1 MKAYKYKLYK
11 NKYNDKLSE
20 LITYCGYLYNHCIA
34 LHKRYYRRYK
44 KLLNMYQLQK
54 HLTRLKKIE
63 KYSYL
68 KEVPID
74 ALQEVTERIDKG
86 YKLFFRNLKQGIKS
100 RPPKFKK
107 SKIYKSLIL
116 KKAGFKVLESNK
128 IKIKDRIYKYSK
140 SQEILGKI
148 KRISINRNN
157 LNEYYIV
164 IITDYVDEKFIEKT
178 GKSVGYDFGLKTFL
192 TSSDYEDIISPL
204 YLLENINK
212 LRKLNRKLSNKKKG
226 SNHYKKAKLKLAK
239 LHESIYNK
247 RLDFHNKLALTLVKK
262 YDNFFFEN
270 LDLQAISKRFG
281 RKIYDLGFYQFLQ
294 ILKNK
299 CYQYNKN
306 IYFINRYF
314 PSSKTCSKC
323 GFINHDLQLKDREWT
338 CSACSTHHDRDRNAS
353 FNIYK
358 EGASSFKIAN
368 CIDAI
373 SV

>member
-11 NKYNDKLSE
+11 NKNNDQLSN
-20 LITYCGYLYNHCIA
+20 LITVCGYWYNHCIK
-34 LHKRYYRRYK
+34 LHKRYYRRYNK
-44 KLLNMYQLQK
+44 MLNMYQLQK
-54 HLTRLKKIE
+54 HLTKLKKTE
-63 KYSYL
+63 KFNYL
-68 KEVPID
+68 KEIPID

-86 YKLFFRNLKQGIKS
+86 YKLFFSNLKKNIKS

-107 SKIYKSLIL
+107 SKFYKSLIL
-116 KKAGFKVLESNK
+116 KKAGFKILDNNK

-140 SQEILGKI
+140 SQEILGKV
-148 KRISINRNN
+148 KRISVSRNN

-164 IITDYVDEKFIEKT
+164 VITDYKDEKVIDKT
-178 GKSVGYDFGLKTFL
+178 DKSVGYDFGLKTFL
-192 TSSDYEDIISPL
+192 ISNDYEDIESPL
-204 YLLENINK
+204 YLLENIAK
-212 LRKLNRKLSNKKKG
+212 LRKLSNNLSKKKKG
-226 SNHYKKAKLKLAK
+226 SNNYKKAKIKLAR
-239 LHESIYNK
+239 LHKKIYNK

-299 CYQYNKN
+299 CSQYKKN

-323 GFINHDLQLKDREWT
+323 GFINKDLKLSDREWT

-353 FNIYK
+353 FNIYN
-358 EGASSFKIAN
+358 EGASSFKVGCCQSTTA
-368 CIDAI
+368 
-373 SV
+373 V